1 MSVDKRLKGCSKK
14 TFRRE
19 LEIAR
24 MDKVKKHGKRIRLTR
39 AEIERAK
46 QQLLAQA
53 EEKTTTK
60 QKPTATEPKYPK
72 DFWRDGV
79 YCDSYGWA
87 WGLDENLSTIC
98 VGRTRDILKRESSF
112 TRDNENHSCHS
123 KLKNN
128 RPGISSG
135 DRRFVVANLKNNP
148 RFLKILRQFLAEGLG
163 IRAIQSRLKVKGYEI
178 PLRTLARWIKKQRE
192 VKSDAK

>member
-1 MSVDKRLKGCSKK
+1 MD
-14 TFRRE
+14 RR
-19 LEIAR
+19 
-24 MDKVKKHGKRIRLTR
+24 KKHGKRIRLTK

-46 QQLLAQA
+46 QQLLAQS
-53 EEKTTTK
+53 EEKTTAK

-98 VGRTRDILKRESSF
+98 VGRTKDILKRESSF

-123 KLKNN
+123 KLKNG
-128 RPGISSG
+128 RPSISSG
-135 DRRFVVANLKNNP
+135 DRRFVVATFRKDP
-148 RFLKILRQFLAEGLG
+148 RFLGLLEHLVSKGLG
-163 IRAIQSRLKVKGYEI
+163 IRSTRAELKGKGYDI
-178 PLRTLARWIKKQRE
+178 PLRTLGRWIKQRE
-192 VKSDAK
+192 EVNDAQSNLD

>member
-1 MSVDKRLKGCSKK
+1 MRNVHSNRK
-14 TFRRE
+14 
-19 LEIAR
+19 AR
-24 MDKVKKHGKRIRLTR
+24 KDGKRIRLTR

-87 WGLDENLSTIC
+87 WGLDKNLHTIC
-98 VGRTRDILKRESSF
+98 LGKTEQVLKRESSF
-112 TRDNENHSCHS
+112 PPEKGNHSCHS
-123 KLKNN
+123 KLKND
-128 RPGISSG
+128 RPSISSG